1 MADIPGDTE
10 VMEVTM
16 AMAKERLM
24 LSQDME
30 DTVGDM
36 EGTEVTVL
44 TVTATLPLHTDTT
57 AHTMARDP
65 LRLNQATATDLTGD
79 TEEATEVAME
89 VMAMEVMVMEDMVM
103 AITESFSLSAQL
115 RVQQVNWIQLHWR

>member
-1 MADIPGDTE
+1 MG
-10 VMEVTM
+10 
-16 AMAKERLM
+16 M

-30 DTVGDM
+30 DTMGDM

-57 AHTMARDP
+57 AHITARDP

-89 VMAMEVMVMEDMVM
+89 VMAMEDVVM
-103 AITESFSLSAQL
+103 AITESFSPSAQL
-115 RVQQVNWIQLHWR
+115 RIQQVNWIPLHWRR

>member
-57 AHTMARDP
+57 AHTTARDP
-65 LRLNQATATDLTGD
+65 LRLSQDTATDLTGD

-89 VMAMEVMVMEDMVM
+89 VMAMEDMVM
-103 AITESFSLSAQL
+103 AITESFSLSAYL
-115 RVQQVNWIQLHWR
+115 RVQQV

>member
-1 MADIPGDTE
+1 MGKLLVAVALVLLGVVVAEPGYGYRSHGYGGYSRGYGGYGGHHGYGKRE
-10 VMEVTM
+10 AE
-16 AMAKERLM
+16 LM

-57 AHTMARDP
+57 DHTTARDR
-65 LRLNQATATDLTGD
+65 LRLNQATAT
-79 TEEATEVAME
+79 
-89 VMAMEVMVMEDMVM
+89 
-103 AITESFSLSAQL
+103 
-115 RVQQVNWIQLHWR
+115 